1 MKKECAQVR
10 KALPNYLRGHLFK
23 LEQLRIERHLRS
35 CVVCYSQ
42 YDALKRADE
51 TRQYLKDI
59 TPPEGVVQRM
69 KEGVFGLA
77 KLKKLIYR
85 PLWIAG
91 IIAAAAIVYYYVIT
105 PRKLDVELDR
115 IIKTAPSSTAAV
127 PAPVPLTPVA
137 RPAAAPP
144 VAPAHAAT
152 RVMEPLLVS
161 VTTED
166 DKAAIRRI
174 NQVMREH
181 GRLRKFKFTDTV
193 RDISGNLTAKELLT
207 FFNRIGSV
215 GKVSYSRK
223 RFESFPSAQP
233 IPFVMKLTV
242 EPKARTEKAPS
253 AQPAQKPVEAAAPV
267 TIPTPSTTAQ

>member
-42 YDALKRADE
+42 YDALKRAAE

-69 KEGVFGLA
+69 KEGVSGLA

-91 IIAAAAIVYYYVIT
+91 IVVAAAVVYHYAMT

-115 IIKTAPSSTAAV
+115 IVKTAPSSTAPAV
-127 PAPVPLTPVA
+127 PAPAPLTPVA
-137 RPAAAPP
+137 AQP
-144 VAPAHAAT
+144 VAPVHAAA

-161 VTTED
+161 ITTEN

-174 NQVMREH
+174 NEVMREH

-193 RDISGNLTAKELLT
+193 RDVSGNLTAKELLT
-207 FFNRIGSV
+207 FFNRIGSA

-233 IPFVMKLTV
+233 IPFVMRLTV
-242 EPKARTEKAPS
+242 MPKA
-253 AQPAQKPVEAAAPV
+253 PAQKPVATAPV
-267 TIPTPSTTAQ
+267 TLPTPSSAQ